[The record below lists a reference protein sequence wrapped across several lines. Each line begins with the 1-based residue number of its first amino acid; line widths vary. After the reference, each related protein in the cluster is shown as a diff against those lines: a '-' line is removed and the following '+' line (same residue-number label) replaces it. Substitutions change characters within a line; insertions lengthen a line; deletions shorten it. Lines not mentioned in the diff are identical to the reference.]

1 MDLAKKVSSAGMPK
15 FDGLSTIGARL
26 TANEDFSFALNGNLA
41 MSPVTVSSAPLDG
54 ETANRIYSNA
64 LSSIN
69 NLTAGA
75 KLGFSPSKG
84 IDMNIST
91 DFDRLLAN
99 AIKSV
104 ADKEMANVKEEAMK
118 KVQDQLGSSDGAQK
132 YLSQFSDIS
141 SKINASN
148 KSMDLI
154 SSELQAKKKELE
166 KKAASAATGAAKD
179 KASSALKGLIKK

>member
-1 MDLAKKVSSAGMPK
+1 
-15 FDGLSTIGARL
+15 
-26 TANEDFSFALNGNLA
+26 
-41 MSPVTVSSAPLDG
+41 
-54 ETANRIYSNA
+54 
-64 LSSIN
+64 
-69 NLTAGA
+69 
-75 KLGFSPSKG
+75 
-84 IDMNIST
+84 MNIST

-132 YLSQFSDIS
+132 YLSQFSEIS

-148 KSMDLI
+148 RSMDSI
-154 SSELQAKKKELE
+154 NSELQAKKKELE
-166 KKAASAATGAAKD
+166 KKAASAATDAAKD